1 MKQKTQNTTGDAK
14 AILGS
19 HYAATASNLTPL
31 LKESGIKPTDGMLGH
46 IIGEFVAVI
55 QSGIFIDAIANPTLP
70 KKIKPLMTRDGQEVP
85 PILPEEVYEPGFDEN
100 GLFATDD
107 MLERVR
113 RIHESKLTTA
123 QIRKW
128 AAALLRA
135 RRAEAKRQAREAA
148 RGENTQK

>member
-1 MKQKTQNTTGDAK
+1 MKKPKETVEVAK
-14 AILGS
+14 ALLGS
-19 HYAATASNLTPL
+19 NYATTASNITPL
-31 LKESGIKPTDGMLGH
+31 VKEAGIKPTEPMVAH
-46 IIGEFVAVI
+46 ILGEFVAVI

>member
-1 MKQKTQNTTGDAK
+1 MKKTKEPVQVAK
-14 AILGS
+14 ALLGS
-19 HYAATASNLTPL
+19 NHATTASIITPL
-31 LKESGIKPTDGMLGH
+31 VKDAGLKPTEPMVSH
-46 IIGEFVAVI
+46 ILGEFVA
-55 QSGIFIDAIANPTLP
+55 SLHGGIFIDAIANTTLP
-70 KKIKPLMTRDGQEVP
+70 KKIKPLLTRDGQEVP
-85 PILPEEVYEPGFDEN
+85 PILPKEVYEPGFDEN

-128 AAALLRA
+128 AAALLRS
-135 RRAEAKRQAREAA
+135 RRAEAKRQAREAS